1 MYRRILL
8 AYDGSEPGQR
18 ALLQALDIAQ
28 WSKPEL
34 HLVAVMPNPAAFIA
48 VDGGVY
54 DAGRD
59 ELERAKYAGILEEG
73 LSRLQQSGHVVHGE
87 VLVGD
92 SVHEIVTCARRIDA
106 DLIVVGHKHLDGW
119 AARWWRGSTSGSLIE
134 NAHCDVLVAITR

>member
-1 MYRRILL
+1 MYQRILL
-8 AYDGSEPGQR
+8 AYDGSESGQR

-28 WSKPEL
+28 WSKPKL

-59 ELERAKYAGILEEG
+59 ELERARFGAILEEG
-73 LSRLQQSGHVVHGE
+73 LARLAKAGHTVDGE
-87 VLVGD
+87 LLVGD
-92 SVHEIVTCARRIDA
+92 SVHEITRYARNIDA
-106 DLIVVGHKHLDGW
+106 DLIVVGHKHLEGW

-134 NAHCDVLVAITR
+134 NAHCDVLVTITP